1 MEGEKENN
9 KNNISLKLWRQ
20 KCQHQNDKKKKINN
34 LPASFLKTDNLLVK
48 RIYFFDN

>member
-1 MEGEKENN
+1 MAGEKENN
-9 KNNISLKLWRQ
+9 KNNISLNYEDKNVNIRM
-20 KCQHQNDKKKKINN
+20 KKKKINN